1 MKKANKALAALLALT
16 MVTGSLAGCGSSNG
30 SGKTETAPATEGT
43 TETADA
49 GASAS
54 GADTLVASSAHFE
67 GKFSPF
73 FAASA
78 EDQHIVDMTQI
89 PLLGSD
95 RQGAIVEK
103 GIEGETRSY
112 NGTDYTYYTA
122 SDLEMTQNDDGS
134 VYYDVTIRDD
144 LTFSDGTPITIDDVI
159 FSMYVYCDPTYDG
172 SATLYSQPILGLDEY
187 REGMATLSS
196 LIAAA
201 QAALG
206 FFEAAGYTVEN
217 GKLTAAPEGAKL
229 GYQVNIGAG
238 GSGDHPSFL
247 LLKNAADAFAKI
259 GFTLTVNDIAVASE
273 LYQTYQSGVA
283 EMWVAAWG
291 ATPDPDMYQ
300 LYHSKG
306 ATNYYKI
313 NDSELDEMIVA
324 ARQSV
329 DQTYRKSLYKAAMD
343 IIMDWGVEV
352 PVYQRSE
359 CYIFSSERINIST
372 LTPDMTPY
380 WSWRNEV
387 EKLELN

>member
-30 SGKTETAPATEGT
+30 SGKTETTPATEGT

-89 PLLGSD
+89 GLVGAD

-172 SATLYSQPILGLDEY
+172 SATLYSQPILGMDEY

-201 QAALG
+201 GEDNTDSL
-206 FFEAAGYTVEN
+206 FFQIHITVLN
-217 GKLTAAPEGAKL
+217 TKLQCRL
-229 GYQVNIGAG
+229 MVIHIDIYMSIWRSQIFYCIDLSIDDQF
-238 GSGDHPSFL
+238 GS
-247 LLKNAADAFAKI
+247 KW
-259 GFTLTVNDIAVASE
+259 
-273 LYQTYQSGVA
+273 QSC
-283 EMWVAAWG
+283 
-291 ATPDPDMYQ
+291 
-300 LYHSKG
+300 HS
-306 ATNYYKI
+306 YR
-313 NDSELDEMIVA
+313 MIDRRHCS
-324 ARQSV
+324 AR
-329 DQTYRKSLYKAAMD
+329 R
-343 IIMDWGVEV
+343 
-352 PVYQRSE
+352 RSA
-359 CYIFSSERINIST
+359 
-372 LTPDMTPY
+372 
-380 WSWRNEV
+380 
-387 EKLELN
+387 

>member
-30 SGKTETAPATEGT
+30 SGKTETTPATEGT

-89 PLLGSD
+89 GLLGSD

-122 SDLEMTQNDDGS
+122 SDLKMTQNDDGS

-172 SATLYSQPILGLDEY
+172 SATLYSQPILGMDEY

-201 QAALG
+201 GEDNTDFSLWTEDQQTAFWAA
-206 FFEAAGYTVEN
+206 
-217 GKLTAAPEGAKL
+217 
-229 GYQVNIGAG
+229 VN
-238 GSGDHPSFL
+238 L
-247 LLKNAADAFAKI
+247 
-259 GFTLTVNDIAVASE
+259 
-273 LYQTYQSGVA
+273 
-283 EMWVAAWG
+283 
-291 ATPDPDMYQ
+291 
-300 LYHSKG
+300 
-306 ATNYYKI
+306 
-313 NDSELDEMIVA
+313 
-324 ARQSV
+324 
-329 DQTYRKSLYKAAMD
+329 SL
-343 IIMDWGVEV
+343 IHI
-352 PVYQRSE
+352 
-359 CYIFSSERINIST
+359 
-372 LTPDMTPY
+372 
-380 WSWRNEV
+380 
-387 EKLELN
+387 

>member
-30 SGKTETAPATEGT
+30 SGKTETAPATEGA

-49 GASAS
+49 DASAS

-89 PLLGSD
+89 GLLGSD

-122 SDLEMTQNDDGS
+122 SDLKMTQNDDGS

-172 SATLYSQPILGLDEY
+172 CNSLQPADPWSGGVPGRYGNPGFPD
-187 REGMATLSS
+187 RSS
-196 LIAAA
+196 RRR
-201 QAALG
+201 Q
-206 FFEAAGYTVEN
+206 
-217 GKLTAAPEGAKL
+217 
-229 GYQVNIGAG
+229 
-238 GSGDHPSFL
+238 HRL
-247 LLKNAADAFAKI
+247 L
-259 GFTLTVNDIAVASE
+259 
-273 LYQTYQSGVA
+273 
-283 EMWVAAWG
+283 
-291 ATPDPDMYQ
+291 
-300 LYHSKG
+300 
-306 ATNYYKI
+306 
-313 NDSELDEMIVA
+313 
-324 ARQSV
+324 SV
-329 DQTYRKSLYKAAMD
+329 DR
-343 IIMDWGVEV
+343 
-352 PVYQRSE
+352 RSADRFLG
-359 CYIFSSERINIST
+359 CS
-372 LTPDMTPY
+372 
-380 WSWRNEV
+380 
-387 EKLELN
+387 K